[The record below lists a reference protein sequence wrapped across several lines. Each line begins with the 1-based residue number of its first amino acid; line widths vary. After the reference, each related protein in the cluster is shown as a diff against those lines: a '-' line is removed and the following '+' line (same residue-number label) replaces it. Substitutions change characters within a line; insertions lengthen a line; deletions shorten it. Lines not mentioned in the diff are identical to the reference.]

1 MRTWRLA
8 VTAVV
13 VVVVAVVGGAEPVLA
28 QRIALSDTTRAYV
41 SVEAPVVALTHVI
54 VIDGTGAAPKS
65 DQTVVIA
72 DGRIQAVGPF
82 SATAVPSGAQVIDG
96 TGHTVIPGLVGMHDH
111 TFYTTAA
118 GRRAQLNFSAPRLYL
133 AAGVTTVRTT
143 GSISPYSEINLK
155 DQIERGKVPGPHMHI
170 SGPYLTGPDDVVE
183 RMHITTPQQAQRV
196 VNYWADEGA
205 TWFKVYTE
213 ISRENLRAITD
224 AAHKRGVKVTGH
236 LCSVGYKEAVAANI
250 DALEHGLMA
259 NLEYVPGKSP
269 DRCPGLDRNA
279 YLALDVNGADVQGT
293 FRAMVANG
301 VAMTS
306 TLAVYEIS
314 VPTRPPQ
321 DQRVLDA
328 MSPEVQREY
337 LATRERLAAQAATNT
352 ASLGMLKK
360 AMEYEVAFVKAGGLL
375 AAGVDP
381 TGNGG
386 ALPGFGDQ
394 RNYELLIEAGFT
406 PAQVVQIMSA
416 NGARVLGVEQ
426 TLGTVSAGKVADLVL
441 LRGDLA
447 AQPGVIRNVV
457 TVFKGGTGFDSAKLI
472 GSVKGLVGVR

>member
-1 MRTWRLA
+1 MRTWRQA

-13 VVVVAVVGGAEPVLA
+13 AVVGAAAPALA

-54 VIDGTGAAPKS
+54 VIDGTGAAPRS

-82 SATAVPSGAQVIDG
+82 SATAVPAGAQVIDG

-293 FRAMVANG
+293 FRAMVAKG

-447 AQPGVIRNVV
+447 AQPGAIRNVV
-457 TVFKGGTGFDSAKLI
+457 TVFKGGIGFDSAKLI